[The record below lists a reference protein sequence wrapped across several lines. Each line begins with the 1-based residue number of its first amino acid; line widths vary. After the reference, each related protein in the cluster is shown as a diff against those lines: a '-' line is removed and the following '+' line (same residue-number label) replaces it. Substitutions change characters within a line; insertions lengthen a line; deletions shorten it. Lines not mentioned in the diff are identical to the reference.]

1 MTHDRADSRSFH
13 LTHKF
18 LAQMLGV
25 RREGVTNAAGLLQ
38 KRKLLQYSRGEIN
51 ILDRAGLEKVSCS
64 CYQASRDVNANVLG
78 FKDSADAVAARA

>member
-1 MTHDRADSRSFH
+1 MTHDRAGSGSFH

-51 ILDRAGLEKVSCS
+51 ILDRAGLEKASCS
-64 CYQASRDVNANVLG
+64 CYRASKNAYESVLG
-78 FKDSADAVAARA
+78 YRVQRC